1 MLVKQRQDEV
11 RAITQCLVSYGD
23 IAKLPESDVQYLA
36 ELIELGVYNHS
47 VRKAQERH
55 IQVSWQDQ
63 VFFEIYSNIS
73 YNVKVNLDIE
83 SSVNKSHNEKTQTY
97 LASKMYEFLIH
108 SHTQGDSELAPNLL
122 NPESLGAASS
132 VDLNPHINQAYLDE
146 IDLRNQQGIVM
157 KFSQMYRC
165 GRCGKRKARVR
176 EIQSASLDEGSTLFI
191 TCIGCGNR
199 WRQYS

>member
-1 MLVKQRQDEV
+1 MLTEQRQDEV
-11 RAITQCLVSYGD
+11 QAIIRCLTNYD
-23 IAKLPESDVQYLA
+23 DFNKLSESDVEYVA
-36 ELIELGVYNHS
+36 ELIELGIYNHA
-47 VRKAQERH
+47 VHKAQERH
-55 IQVSWQDQ
+55 IQVLWHDR

-83 SSVNKSHNEKTQTY
+83 SSVNKSHKEKTRTY
-97 LASKMYEFLIH
+97 LVSKMYEFSVH
-108 SHTQGDSELAPNLL
+108 NKDHDHGLL

-132 VDLNPHINQAYLDE
+132 VDLNPYINQAYLDE
-146 IDLRNQQGIVM
+146 INLRNQQGIVM

-165 GRCGKRKARVR
+165 NRCDKRKARVR

>member
-1 MLVKQRQDEV
+1 MLVKQRQDEI
-11 RAITQCLVSYGD
+11 RAISRCLTSYGD
-23 IAKLPESDVQYLA
+23 FAKLPESDVEYVA
-36 ELIELGVYNHS
+36 ELIELGIYNHA
-47 VRKAQERH
+47 VHKAQERH
-55 IQVSWQDQ
+55 IQVLWHDR

-83 SSVNKSHNEKTQTY
+83 SSVNKSHKEKTRTY
-97 LASKMYEFLIH
+97 LVFKMYEFLIH
-108 SHTQGDSELAPNLL
+108 DSVHEQNLL
-122 NPESLGAASS
+122 SPESLGAASS

-146 IDLRNQQGIVM
+146 INLRNQQGIVM

-165 GRCGKRKARVR
+165 GRCDKRKARVR